1 MLGPPTGVLLA
12 PAVGSSETMS
22 NALEGAISQ
31 AMRRPVRSGGAVAGL
46 SYGGPVTVEVRLCG
60 DLVRF
65 VPARLRNKD
74 IRVAYDGTSS
84 LGHVVESIGVPL
96 TEVGALCI
104 DGHTVPP
111 AHRLAEG
118 DVVEVDPVTR
128 PQAVATSPPRFLL
141 DVHLGALAR
150 WLRVLGVDT
159 AYDTDADDEALVSH
173 AVRERRVLLT
183 KDRGLLR
190 RRALP
195 YAAYVRGSRVEA
207 QLTDVLDRFEP
218 PLAPYTRCPVC
229 NGTLTTVAKDEI
241 AHLLEPGTRRSYDD
255 YARCTQC
262 RQIYWPGAHAR
273 RLDDVIRLARA
284 RVSNGTVSYT
294 SPDRGS
300 EARAVEK
307 GRT

>member
-1 MLGPPTGVLLA
+1 MIVVLGPPTGGLLA

-22 NALEGAISQ
+22 SALKGAISQ
-31 AMRRPVRSGGAVAGL
+31 AMHWPVRSGGAVAGL
-46 SYGGPVTVEVRLCG
+46 SYGRSVTVEVRLCG
-60 DLVRF
+60 DLVRL
-65 VPARLRNKD
+65 VPGRLRNKD
-74 IRVAYDGTSS
+74 IRVACDGTSS

-111 AHRLAEG
+111 ARRLAEG

-173 AVRERRVLLT
+173 AERERRVLLT

-195 YAAYVRGSRVEA
+195 YAAYVRGSRIEA
-207 QLTDVLDRFEP
+207 QLTDVLDRFQP

-229 NGTLTTVAKDEI
+229 NGTLATVAKDEI
-241 AHLLEPGTRRSYDD
+241 ATGSGVLREEPAIHFSGRADAGWSVRRVDLE
-255 YARCTQC
+255 
-262 RQIYWPGAHAR
+262 
-273 RLDDVIRLARA
+273 
-284 RVSNGTVSYT
+284 GTVA
-294 SPDRGS
+294 GS
-300 EARAVEK
+300 RDLRVVAGRA
-307 GRT
+307 

>member
-1 MLGPPTGVLLA
+1 MSSAHKERSARPCAGQFGPA
-12 PAVGSSETMS
+12 
-22 NALEGAISQ
+22 GA
-31 AMRRPVRSGGAVAGL
+31 AAKL

-96 TEVGALCI
+96 TEVGALRI

-159 AYDTDADDEALVSH
+159 AYDTDADDEALVAH
-173 AVRERRVLLT
+173 AVREQRVLLT

-241 AHLLEPGTRRSYDD
+241 AHLLKPGTRRSYDH

-273 RLDDVIRLARA
+273 HLADVVRLARA
-284 RVSNGTVSYT
+284 RFRNGTVSYT
-294 SPDRGS
+294 TPDRGS
-300 EARAVEK
+300 EARAVDK

>member
-1 MLGPPTGVLLA
+1 MP
-12 PAVGSSETMS
+12 
-22 NALEGAISQ
+22 GARGEPD
-31 AMRRPVRSGGAVAGL
+31 RRR
-46 SYGGPVTVEVRLCG
+46 
-60 DLVRF
+60 
-65 VPARLRNKD
+65 
-74 IRVAYDGTSS
+74 
-84 LGHVVESIGVPL
+84 
-96 TEVGALCI
+96 
-104 DGHTVPP
+104 
-111 AHRLAEG
+111 
-118 DVVEVDPVTR
+118 
-128 PQAVATSPPRFLL
+128 
-141 DVHLGALAR
+141 LGALAR

-159 AYDTDADDEALVSH
+159 AYDTHADDEGLVSN

-195 YAAYVRGSRVEA
+195 NAAYVPGVTGRSAADGRPRP
-207 QLTDVLDRFEP
+207 LRTL
-218 PLAPYTRCPVC
+218 LAPYTHCPVC

-241 AHLLEPGTRRSYDD
+241 AHLLETGTRRSYDD

-273 RLDDVIRLARA
+273 RLDDVIRLAA
-284 RVSNGTVSYT
+284 RLSDGTVSYA